1 MTLTKTFWKSAG
13 VRALHTVAQ
22 TALATIGGTAALTG
36 VNWWLVLDASILAGV
51 ISGLKSI
58 VVGTPET
65 PGSGIV

>member
-1 MTLTKTFWKSAG
+1 MNTAFWKSAG

-22 TALATIGGTAALTG
+22 TALATISSTAALTG

-51 ISGLKSI
+51 ISGLKSV